1 MTGFF
6 KDLFSGNFTGAW
18 QDIVFA
24 FQKLP
29 VPVQTF
35 VVKLESDGGQLL
47 QSLAATGIQD
57 VAAGGFTTASF
68 VAAGKDIVTKG
79 LAQGQ
84 TILMQDAMAQL
95 NILAASMNPPQP
107 IVAIPTAPV
116 VSPTTDAQ
124 SVASTTTPGA
134 TAG

>member
-6 KDLFSGNFTGAW
+6 KDLFSGNFTGVW
-18 QDIVFA
+18 QDVVSA
-24 FQKLP
+24 FQRLP

-35 VVKLESDGGQLL
+35 VVKLEGDGGQLL

-57 VAAGGFTTASF
+57 VVAGGFSTASF
-68 VAAGKDIVTKG
+68 VTAGKDIVAKG

-107 IVAIPTAPV
+107 VVAAPTATVAPTAAPEAVPV
-116 VSPTTDAQ
+116 VETPPTT
-124 SVASTTTPGA
+124 P
-134 TAG
+134 AG